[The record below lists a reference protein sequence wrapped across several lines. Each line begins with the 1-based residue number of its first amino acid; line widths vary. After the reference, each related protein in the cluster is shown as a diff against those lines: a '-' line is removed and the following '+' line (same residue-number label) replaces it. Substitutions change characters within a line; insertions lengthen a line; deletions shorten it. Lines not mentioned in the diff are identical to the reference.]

1 MLLHATNTSL
11 AFQDLL
17 PSGVSGDTKC
27 QADIPCILRVNV
39 MSSVAPDLRNMFFS
53 MCPLAVQV
61 TVLLAKGNNDFRI
74 VKC

>member
-1 MLLHATNTSL
+1 MSLHATNTSL

-27 QADIPCILRVNV
+27 QVDRQCILIVNI
-39 MSSVAPDLRNMFFS
+39 MSSVAPDLRNMFFT

-61 TVLLAKGNNDFRI
+61 TVLLAKGNNDFSI
-74 VKC
+74 VK